1 MSTAPPEQSRTSFP
15 ASPAVP
21 GPDIPGRPDHAQFT
35 DACFQDGLADAARGI
50 YDKYSFTS
58 QAPTT
63 FEHRCSSWLGFALSK
78 AIDQRHD
85 DLHAARDIAAQAA
98 TDLAQVQ
105 GRRRQAEE
113 DLTEIESRIDETR
126 ALLEDP
132 RDPLYEPLTEMLS
145 SPEPVDKKAAKKS
158 RKASRP
164 AFHAVRPVLHA
175 LRRLGSWFWSRPWAH
190 VLLWIPLVAGEV
202 GLIFGITQRLGDDP
216 RTGQLLALS
225 VSALAVAVAW
235 LAIPPLMS
243 SAASGARKVLSAIAV
258 TLYVV
263 TILAL
268 GWLRYL
274 TSRPDVLEL
283 VEEAADSSL
292 ESIFIPWFG
301 DVLLYSLWT
310 ALPLALTAA
319 IALLETDL
327 VARRTKRRAAAGLDE
342 PTSRPVEAET
352 PAPEEPQDSAD
363 DDVELQHRRNQLL
376 GHLKG
381 LRIQRKQLQEKVI
394 ALRTEETHA
403 AAARENVELSERAI
417 DQRTR
422 AHLQSLPQMVRDG
435 FLCYLQG
442 LEQALA
448 DPTVTAHLHEAAATY
463 MARYEVA
470 AEAKM
475 NEYLVYLDEHPLAQ
489 TAGARGA
496 GNA

>member
-1 MSTAPPEQSRTSFP
+1 
-15 ASPAVP
+15 
-21 GPDIPGRPDHAQFT
+21 
-35 DACFQDGLADAARGI
+35 
-50 YDKYSFTS
+50 
-58 QAPTT
+58 
-63 FEHRCSSWLGFALSK
+63 
-78 AIDQRHD
+78 
-85 DLHAARDIAAQAA
+85 
-98 TDLAQVQ
+98 
-105 GRRRQAEE
+105 
-113 DLTEIESRIDETR
+113 
-126 ALLEDP
+126 
-132 RDPLYEPLTEMLS
+132 
-145 SPEPVDKKAAKKS
+145 VDKKAAKKS

-164 AFHAVRPVLHA
+164 AFHAVR
-175 LRRLGSWFWSRPWAH
+175 RLGSWLWHQEWGHH
-190 VLLWIPLVAGEV
+190 VVWLALVAGEI
-202 GLIFGITQRLGDDP
+202 GLIFGITQRLGDDV

-225 VSALAVAVAW
+225 VSGLAVAIAW

-283 VEEAADSSL
+283 VDEAADSSV

-310 ALPLALTAA
+310 ALPLALTAT
-319 IALLETDL
+319 IALLHTHR
-327 VARRTKRRAAAGLDE
+327 ATKHSEDRPVVPSPERPE
-342 PTSRPVEAET
+342 SQPVEAET
-352 PAPEEPQDSAD
+352 PAPEPQDGTAD
-363 DDVELQHRRNQLL
+363 DDAELEHRRNQLL

-381 LRIQRKQLQEKVI
+381 LRIQRKQLQERVI

-403 AAARENVELSERAI
+403 AAARENVKLSERAI

-496 GNA
+496 GDL